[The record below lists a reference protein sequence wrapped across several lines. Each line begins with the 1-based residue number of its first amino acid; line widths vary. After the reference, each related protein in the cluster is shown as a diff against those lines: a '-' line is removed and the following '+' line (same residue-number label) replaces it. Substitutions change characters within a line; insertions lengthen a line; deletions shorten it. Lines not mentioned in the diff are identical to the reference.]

1 MVAVHVTFL
10 YVLKSHES
18 FTYVSP
24 DVFSDS
30 SKSLVIN
37 ALYGMVR
44 VSFSAPN
51 ASQSCGAFLLCP
63 GLARLRCSAPVQV
76 WLVQESIGRTTIPC
90 TSLADLVDY
99 RPNPGRLEHKTPARN
114 AFWCTSETCTSRHR
128 LRRTDSHRR
137 DRHCTLPRCR

>member
-1 MVAVHVTFL
+1 MSLPL

-18 FTYVSP
+18 FTYVST
-24 DVFSDS
+24 DVFPRSY
-30 SKSLVIN
+30 KLLTIN
-37 ALYGMVR
+37 ALQEIVR

-51 ASQSCGAFLLCP
+51 ASQFCGAFLLCP

-99 RPNPGRLEHKTPARN
+99 PPNPGRLEHKTPARD
-114 AFWCTSETCTSRHR
+114 AFWCTSETCTTH
-128 LRRTDSHRR
+128 LRPCLTDTPRRNRTCSH
-137 DRHCTLPRCR
+137 PQCR